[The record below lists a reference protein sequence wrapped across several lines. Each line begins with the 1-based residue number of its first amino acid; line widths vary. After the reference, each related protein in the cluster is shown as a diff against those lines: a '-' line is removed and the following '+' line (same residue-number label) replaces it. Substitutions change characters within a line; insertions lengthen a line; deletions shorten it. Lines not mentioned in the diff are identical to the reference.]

1 MIILVKK
8 YLPIDPDSEEIF
20 DKIKDG
26 IILCRLVNII
36 KEGIIDEKILIKVI
50 VWQNISKYKI

>member
-50 VWQNISKYKI
+50 V